1 MKITKKMF
9 KSFEGLEKLE
19 KMQKEGY
26 CNSWLCSKC
35 PLKNSNINGNI
46 NGNQIECSDVI
57 DLSAYRAKDPEAIN
71 RMDKLIEIFTKEN
84 INSILA
90 KLAPNRKLKYNDYVV
105 YDNKTFKI
113 KGVLENSESSSLIL
127 LNECDTKFPQIA
139 EQCITNKKS
148 IEKGYN
154 LLVEPAKIFA
164 LNDTVIEEKSNTEHK
179 IVAIAT
185 PDYPILLNG
194 YLKSYLNINDCEDV
208 CSSIKEAHEKDYNKW
223 VKSYNIKHK

>member
-9 KSFEGLEKLE
+9 KSFEGLEKL
-19 KMQKEGY
+19 KKIQKEGY
-26 CNSWLCSKC
+26 CNSFPCPKC
-35 PLKNSNINGNI
+35 PLKNSNVNSDI
-46 NGNQIECSDVI
+46 IECSDII
-57 DLSAYRAKDPEAIN
+57 DLSAYRAKDPEAIS

-90 KLAPNRKLKYNDYVV
+90 KLAPKRKLKYNDYVV
-105 YDNKTFKI
+105 YNNKTFKI

-127 LNECDTKFPQIA
+127 LNECLLKFPQID

-148 IEKGYN
+148 IKKGYN
-154 LLVEPAKIFA
+154 LLVEPSEIFA
-164 LNDTVIEEKSNTEHK
+164 LNDVVIEKESNTEYK

-208 CSSIKEAHEKDYNKW
+208 CSSIREAHEKDYNQW
-223 VKSYNIKHK
+223 VVSYSIKHK

>member
-19 KMQKEGY
+19 KIQEEGY
-26 CNSWLCSKC
+26 CNSLACSKC
-35 PLKNSNINGNI
+35 PLNDSNINGNI
-46 NGNQIECSDVI
+46 TGNKIECSDVI
-57 DLSAYRAKDPEAIN
+57 NLSAYRVEDPEAIR

-105 YDNKTFKI
+105 YNNKTFKI

-127 LNECDTKFPQIA
+127 LNECDTKFPQID

-148 IEKGYN
+148 IKKGYN
-154 LLVEPAKIFA
+154 LLVEPSEIFA
-164 LNDTVIEEKSNTEHK
+164 LNDVVIEKESNIEYK

-194 YLKSYLNINDCEDV
+194 YLENYLNINDCEDV
-208 CSSIKEAHEKDYNKW
+208 CSSIPEAHEKDYNKW
-223 VKSYNIKHK
+223 VASYDIKHK

>member
-1 MKITKKMF
+1 
-9 KSFEGLEKLE
+9 
-19 KMQKEGY
+19 MQKEGY

-35 PLKNSNINGNI
+35 PLKNSNINGD
-46 NGNQIECSDVI
+46 QIECSDVI
-57 DLSAYRAKDPEAIN
+57 DLRAYRAKDPEAIN

-127 LNECDTKFPQIA
+127 LNECDTKFPQID

-154 LLVEPAKIFA
+154 LLVEPAEIFA
-164 LNDTVIEEKSNTEHK
+164 LNDVIIEKKSNTEYK

-194 YLKSYLNINDCEDV
+194 YLESFLNINDCEDV